1 MNLSP
6 EMHLNAVGY
15 YNNQAIKMAGNLGA
29 SLKFGC
35 DFAHHVK
42 EKRHRNP
49 CKLQERK
56 YTFLLWYNY
65 NS

>member
-1 MNLSP
+1 
-6 EMHLNAVGY
+6 MHLNAVGY

-56 YTFLLWYNY
+56 YTFLL
-65 NS
+65 